1 MLLDI
6 KVHFPFIEGDIR
18 LEQVT
23 HILAR
28 NLIAFFLQD
37 GLDPFSKKVAVRSL
51 GFTEGQFLLIRG
63 LFLIAAA
70 ACGQTGKDKD
80 GKGCTQR
87 FFHFVRFM
95 MILPIMILDLKAKM
109 VATVG

>member
-37 GLDPFSKKVAVRSL
+37 GLDPFFKNGR
-51 GFTEGQFLLIRG
+51 
-63 LFLIAAA
+63 
-70 ACGQTGKDKD
+70 
-80 GKGCTQR
+80 CT
-87 FFHFVRFM
+87 VPG
-95 MILPIMILDLKAKM
+95 IY
-109 VATVG
+109 